1 MTTPRVT
8 MGGTPLRPVRR
19 SRNGQGGGI
28 RLLAAWSLA
37 VALAAASPAAQTSP
51 AQTAPA
57 QPASAQP
64 PPRADRTDAA
74 SVTAVVV
81 DLVVRDRRGNPV
93 VNLTADD
100 FEVREDGVV
109 HPVGSFRAP
118 GREPGGVY
126 TAGAAPSGSGATA
139 EGGAPAAA
147 PRAAAEPA
155 VVALVFD
162 RLSSDSRRLTN
173 LAAQRYLGDDEQT
186 SNILGVFAADW
197 GLEVVQG
204 FTRDASVL
212 RAALERIGSR
222 APSQGA
228 ESRAESRSALNR
240 ATEVQTQIFAGN
252 TGAGDGGAT
261 AGVDLQMA
269 QMQQRM
275 SETYDMLERD
285 QQGFGTINS
294 LTAVVNALKLVPG
307 RKSVMFFSEGLVLPP
322 NVMPRFTSLVDE
334 ANRANVAVYAM
345 DAKGLRAESTQAEA
359 RDEILA
365 YAQDRLSGDGS
376 QIGAGGSAV
385 RYLERNEDRLRM
397 DPSAGLGQLAQE
409 TGGFLIQGSN
419 DFDKGF
425 RRVDEDIRSH
435 YILTYSSTKPEYDGR
450 FRSID
455 VRVKRSGLSV
465 SHRKG
470 YYAVPSTG
478 GGAPIL
484 TYEAPALV
492 ALESTPVPNAF
503 PVFARAFTFPRAGEV
518 TRVPVLVGVRTQSLA
533 YRTDDATRS
542 FQAEFVVVAR
552 VRDVNGQVVTKLSQ
566 QYTLG
571 GTLDEMEASKRGDVL
586 FYRQP
591 DLPSGL
597 YTLEVVVHDTMAD
610 ESSVRISSLEVP
622 DVTKAEPRLSS
633 LFVVQRV
640 EKVPAEERDA
650 ESPLYFG
657 DVLAYPN
664 LGQPVSKGADRELV
678 FAFSIYPEGKSLEGA
693 RLELLRGG
701 QPIGAAPLTLEAPD
715 ARGHIQQISRLPM
728 AAFEP
733 GAYELRVAVQAGDAV
748 LTRSTHFTVVE

>member
-8 MGGTPLRPVRR
+8 MTGTPLRPVR
-19 SRNGQGGGI
+19 
-28 RLLAAWSLA
+28 LLAAGSLA
-37 VALAAASPAAQTSP
+37 VALAVASPAAHTSP
-51 AQTAPA
+51 ASATVA
-57 QPASAQP
+57 QQA
-64 PPRADRTDAA
+64 PRADRTDAA

-93 VNLTADD
+93 VDLTADD

-109 HPVGSFRAP
+109 HAVGSFRAP

-126 TAGAAPSGSGATA
+126 AAGAGTSAPAAPGPAS
-139 EGGAPAAA
+139 APAAA

-173 LAAQRYLGDDEQT
+173 LAAQRYLGDDVQT

-204 FTRDASVL
+204 FTRDAGVL
-212 RAALERIGSR
+212 RAALDRVGSR

-228 ESRAESRSALNR
+228 ESRAESRSAMNR
-240 ATEVQTQIFAGN
+240 ANEVQTQIFAGN
-252 TGAGDGGAT
+252 TGTGAAGAA
-261 AGVDLQMA
+261 AGVDLQIA

-322 NVMPRFTSLVDE
+322 NVMPRFNSLVDE

-345 DAKGLRAESTQAEA
+345 DAKGLRAESTQMEA
-359 RDEILA
+359 AGEIMA

-455 VRVKRSGLSV
+455 VKVKRPGLSV

-470 YYAVPSTG
+470 YYAVPPT

-503 PVFARAFTFPRAGEV
+503 PVFARAFTFPRAVEA
-518 TRVPVLVGVRTQSLA
+518 TRVPVLVGIRTQSLS
-533 YRTDDATRS
+533 YRTDDATKS

-591 DLPSGL
+591 DLAPGL
-597 YTLEVVVHDTMAD
+597 YTLEVVVHDTIAD
-610 ESSVRISSLEVP
+610 KSSVRISSLEVP
-622 DVTKAEPRLSS
+622 EVKEGQPRLSS

-640 EKVPAEERDA
+640 EKVPADERDD

-664 LGQPVSKGADRELV
+664 LGQPVSKSAGQELA
-678 FAFSIYPEGKSLEGA
+678 FAFTIYPEGKSLGGA
-693 RLELLRGG
+693 QLELLKGG

-715 ARGHIQQISRLPM
+715 AQGRVQQISRLPM
-728 AAFEP
+728 DAFEP
-733 GAYELRVAVQAGDAV
+733 GAYELRVVVQAGDAV
-748 LTRSTHFTVVE
+748 LTRSTRFTIGG

>member
-1 MTTPRVT
+1 MITRACAV
-8 MGGTPLRPVRR
+8 
-19 SRNGQGGGI
+19 S
-28 RLLAAWSLA
+28 LLAVLL
-37 VALAAASPAAQTSP
+37 VVPVFTQ
-51 AQTAPA
+51 APA
-57 QPASAQP
+57 
-64 PPRADRTDAA
+64 PRADRTDSAA
-74 SVTAVVV
+74 VTAVVV
-81 DLVVRDRRGNPV
+81 DLVVRDRRGEPV
-93 VNLTADD
+93 TDLTAEE

-109 HPVGSFRAP
+109 QAIGSFRPPGRNPGGISTSAPSTGDAP
-118 GREPGGVY
+118 GPS
-126 TAGAAPSGSGATA
+126 APATA
-139 EGGAPAAA
+139 DRAA
-147 PRAAAEPA
+147 PRPASDPA

-173 LAAQRYLGDDEQT
+173 LAAARYLGDGEQT
-186 SNILGVFAADW
+186 DNILGVFAADW

-204 FTRDASVL
+204 FTRDAAVL
-212 RAALERIGSR
+212 RSALGRVGSR

-228 ESRAESRSALNR
+228 EARAESRSALNR
-240 ATEVQTQIFAGN
+240 ANEVQTQIFAGN
-252 TGAGDGGAT
+252 TGTGGAGAV
-261 AGVDLQMA
+261 AGLDLQMA

-275 SETYDMLERD
+275 TETYDMLERD

-322 NVMPRFTSLVDE
+322 NVMPRFNALIDE

-365 YAQDRLSGDGS
+365 YARDRLAGDGS

-409 TGGFLIQGSN
+409 TGGFLVQGSN

-425 RRVDEDIRSH
+425 RRVDEDIRNH
-435 YILTYSSTKPEYDGR
+435 YVLTYTSSKPEYDGR

-455 VRVKRSGLSV
+455 VKVTRPGVTV

-470 YYAVPSTG
+470 YYAVPPT

-503 PVFARAFTFPRAGEV
+503 PVFARAFTFPRTVEA
-518 TRVPVLVGVRTQSLA
+518 TRVPVLVGLQTQSLH
-533 YRTDDATRS
+533 YRTDAEART

-552 VRDVNGQVVTKLSQ
+552 IRDVNGQVARKLSQ
-566 QYTLG
+566 QYTLA
-571 GTLDEMEASKRGDVL
+571 GTLDELEQNRRGDVL

-591 DLPSGL
+591 DLPPGL
-597 YTLEVVVHDTMAD
+597 YTLEVVVHDVLAD
-610 ESSVRISSLEVP
+610 TSSVRISSLDVPEV
-622 DVTKAEPRLSS
+622 DTTQPRLSS

-640 EKVPAEERDA
+640 ERVPAEERDD
-650 ESPLYFG
+650 ETPLYFG
-657 DVLAYPN
+657 DLLAYPN
-664 LGQPVSKGADRELV
+664 IGQPLSKTATQELA
-678 FAFSIYPEGKSLEGA
+678 FAFTIYPEGRPLTGA
-693 RLELLRGG
+693 RLELFRGG
-701 QPIGAAPLTLEAPD
+701 QPVGAAPLDLESPGPD
-715 ARGHIQQISRLPM
+715 GRVQQISRLPM
-728 AAFEP
+728 AALEP

-748 LTRSTHFTVVE
+748 LRRNVRVTIAP

>member
-1 MTTPRVT
+1 MTSPRVT
-8 MGGTPLRPVRR
+8 MVGTPLRPVRR
-19 SRNGQGGGI
+19 SWNGAGGGV
-28 RLLAAWSLA
+28 RLLAAGSLA
-37 VALAAASPAAQTSP
+37 VALAAASPAAQT
-51 AQTAPA
+51 TAAP
-57 QPASAQP
+57 PASAQP
-64 PPRADRTDAA
+64 APRADRTDAA

-93 VNLTADD
+93 VDLTADD
-100 FEVREDGVV
+100 FELREDGVV

-126 TAGAAPSGSGATA
+126 AAGAAAPSNQAAT
-139 EGGAPAAA
+139 ERTDAPATA

-173 LAAQRYLGDDEQT
+173 LAAQRYLGDDVQT
-186 SNILGVFAADW
+186 PNILGVFASDW
-197 GLEVVQG
+197 GLDVVQG
-204 FTRDASVL
+204 FTRDATML
-212 RAALERIGSR
+212 RAALERVGSR

-240 ATEVQTQIFAGN
+240 ANEVQTQIFAGN
-252 TGAGDGGAT
+252 TGTGAAGAA
-261 AGVDLQMA
+261 AGVDLQLA

-322 NVMPRFTSLVDE
+322 NVMPRFNSLVDE

-435 YILTYSSTKPEYDGR
+435 YILTYTSTKPEYDGR

-455 VRVKRSGLSV
+455 VKVKSSGLSV

-470 YYAVPSTG
+470 YYAVPPT

-492 ALESTPVPNAF
+492 ALDSTPVPNAF
-503 PVFARAFTFPRAGEV
+503 PIHARAFTFPRAVEA

-533 YRTDDATRS
+533 YRTDDATKS

-591 DLPSGL
+591 DLPPGL
-597 YTLEVVVHDTMAD
+597 YTLEVVVHDTIAD
-610 ESSVRISSLEVP
+610 KSSVRISSLEVP
-622 DVTKAEPRLSS
+622 EVTKAQPRLSS
-633 LFVVQRV
+633 LFIVQRV
-640 EKVPAEERDA
+640 EKVPAGERDH
-650 ESPLYFG
+650 ENPLYYG

-664 LGQPVSKGADRELV
+664 LGQPLSKSTDSELA
-678 FAFSIYPEGKSLEGA
+678 FAFTIYPEGKFLGGA
-693 RLELLRGG
+693 QLELLKGG
-701 QPIGAAPLTLEAPD
+701 QPIGAAPLTLDAPD
-715 ARGHIQQISRLPM
+715 AQGRVQQISRLPM
-728 AAFEP
+728 GAFEP
-733 GAYELRVAVQAGDAV
+733 GSYELRVAVQAGDAV
-748 LTRSTHFTVVE
+748 LTRSTRFTIAE

>member
-8 MGGTPLRPVRR
+8 MAGTPLRPVR
-19 SRNGQGGGI
+19 
-28 RLLAAWSLA
+28 LLGAGSLA
-37 VALAAASPAAQTSP
+37 VVLAAASPV
-51 AQTAPA
+51 AQTAPS
-57 QPASAQP
+57 QPASAQ

-93 VNLTADD
+93 VDLNADD

-126 TAGAAPSGSGATA
+126 AAGTRAPDAAAAGPA
-139 EGGAPAAA
+139 GAPASL

-173 LAAQRYLGDDEQT
+173 LAAERYLGDDVQT
-186 SNILGVFAADW
+186 SNILGVFATDW

-204 FTRDASVL
+204 FTRDAGVL
-212 RAALERIGSR
+212 RAALARVGSR

-228 ESRAESRSALNR
+228 ESRAESRSAMNR
-240 ATEVQTQIFAGN
+240 ANEVQTQIFAGN
-252 TGAGDGGAT
+252 TGTGAAGAA
-261 AGVDLQMA
+261 AGVDLQIA

-322 NVMPRFTSLVDE
+322 NVMPRFNSLVDE

-345 DAKGLRAESTQAEA
+345 DAKGLRAESTQMEA
-359 RDEILA
+359 AGEIMA
-365 YAQDRLSGDGS
+365 YAQDRLSGDGG

-455 VRVKRSGLSV
+455 VTVKRPGLSV

-470 YYAVPSTG
+470 YYAVPPTG

-503 PVFARAFTFPRAGEV
+503 PVFARAFTFPQAVEA
-518 TRVPVLVGVRTQSLA
+518 TRVPVIVGLRTQSLA
-533 YRTDDATRS
+533 YRTDDATKS

-552 VRDVNGQVVTKLSQ
+552 VRDVNGQVVTKVSQ

-591 DLPSGL
+591 DLPPGL
-597 YTLEVVVHDTMAD
+597 YTLEVVVHDTIAD
-610 ESSVRISSLEVP
+610 KSSVRISSLEVP
-622 DVTKAEPRLSS
+622 EVTKAQPRLSS

-640 EKVPAEERDA
+640 EKVPAGDRDD
-650 ESPLYFG
+650 ENPLYYG

-664 LGQPVSKGADRELV
+664 LGQPVSKSADPELA
-678 FAFSIYPEGKSLEGA
+678 FAFTVYPEGKPLGGA
-693 RLELLRGG
+693 QLELLKGG

-715 ARGHIQQISRLPM
+715 AQGRVQQISRLPM
-728 AAFEP
+728 EAFEP
-733 GAYELRVAVQAGDAV
+733 GSYELRVMVQAGDAV
-748 LTRSTHFTVVE
+748 LTRSTRFTIGG